1 MSWLNL
7 NLSTTLAA
15 LVVWGFLM
23 AFLFNVLL
31 KVAAPKKENLIL
43 VSSFIMFLSYFISD
57 DFFNLFALPE
67 IYITWFVYDLVT
79 LCLIFGFAYILK
91 EKIPSSIK
99 YIIVGLIINSLL
111 FLAMHIDIVINRNQE
126 RWLLW
131 DIYTVGVNLVD
142 FIMIIALIFNKDY
155 LGIIRFSKFIT
166 SLIRKKALN

>member
-31 KVAAPKKENLIL
+31 KVATSRKENLIL
-43 VSSFIMFLSYFISD
+43 VSSFTMFLSYFISD

-67 IYITWFVYDLVT
+67 IYITWFIYDLVT
-79 LCLIFGFAYILK
+79 LVIILGFSYGLK
-91 EKIPSSIK
+91 EKVPSCIK
-99 YIIVGLIINSLL
+99 YLIVGLTINSTL
-111 FLAMHIDIVINRNQE
+111 FFAMHIDIVINGNKE

-131 DIYTVGVNLVD
+131 DVYTVAVNLVD
-142 FIMIIALIFNKDY
+142 FIMIFALIFNRDY

-166 SLIRKKALN
+166 SPIRKKALN

>member
-1 MSWLNL
+1 MSWLTL

-31 KVAAPKKENLIL
+31 KVAASKKENLIL
-43 VSSFIMFLSYFISD
+43 VSSFVMFLSYFISD

-79 LCLIFGFAYILK
+79 LCLIFGFSYILK

-99 YIIVGLIINSLL
+99 YIIIGLIINSLL
-111 FLAMHIDIVINRNQE
+111 FLAMHIDIVINGNQE

-131 DIYTVGVNLVD
+131 DIYTVGVNIID
-142 FIMIIALIFNKDY
+142 FIMIVGLIINKDY

-166 SLIRKKALN
+166 SPIRRKALN